1 MWLDPH
7 GNERDLPGIID
18 LINKDCEVF
27 IGSDSQYFS
36 GSWIFAS
43 VICLYWPGRGGR
55 YFFIIDKRSRSS
67 YTTLEDRLLSEVY
80 DSVLIAEDVRS
91 LCPSAKIT
99 IHADIGIGPKNKSS
113 KIAKLAESYIRGMGF
128 YPQIKPD
135 AWAAATIA
143 DRLTKTILLFQ

>member
-1 MWLDPH
+1 VWLDPQ
-7 GNERDLPGIID
+7 GNKNSIHDIIGQ
-18 LINKDCEVF
+18 IQEDCEVF
-27 IGSDSQYFS
+27 VGSDSQYFS

-55 YFFIIDKRSRSS
+55 YFYIIEKRAKTS

-80 DSVLIAEDVRS
+80 DSVMVADEVRS
-91 LCPSAKIT
+91 LRQNVKIT

-113 KIAKLAESYIRGMGF
+113 KIAKLAENYIKGMGF
-128 YPQIKPD
+128 QPQIKPD